1 MKRSLLLFVAIAFC
15 FVACANEGAATNDKA
30 VITADG
36 YSHTMASPRYKLYK
50 TENYWNFLELDTRTG
65 AVWQVQ
71 FVVNDTNRFKTK
83 IVWSLLDSG
92 VSESTAPDG
101 RFELYPTTNRYN
113 FLLVD
118 QTTGRVWQIQWAID
132 DESLQGIV
140 AEIK

>member
-15 FVACANEGAATNDKA
+15 FVACANEGAASNNKA
-30 VITADG
+30 IAAADG

-83 IVWSLLDSG
+83 IVWSLLESG
-92 VSESTAPDG
+92 TSESTAPDG